1 MWYVFLCFSN
11 RQRNIP
17 DQQPTSQ
24 LSALFRDA
32 TLHDLHKTAVDL
44 ALQSKNGHLDLFLR
58 FLLGLSLESNQN
70 LLKHLLPQS
79 SSHSNSSEQTVQ
91 YVKQTIRDQRSSD
104 RRINLRERDS
114 DRYESEDE
122 DDSDRYESE
131 DEDDSD
137 RYGYEDE
144 DSDRRINMFYCLNE
158 LNHHAVVEYKMSSE
172 DLHVETLLPGEWGT
186 KLWKTF
192 KMSEEQLAEFD
203 LQKYIK
209 TPEEDQ
215 TELLSPDEVL
225 LKVLPAV
232 TSALL
237 AECTLTEKSFESVA
251 TVLQSPNSLIELDLG
266 QINLKDSGVQL
277 LSKGLS
283 SPHCKL
289 QTLRLSNCGIADEGH
304 PGESAQ
310 KLFSA
315 ILENPHH
322 KVEALRFADC
332 KLPEKSCGIVATVLQ
347 SPNSLIDLDL
357 SHNDLGDSGVQLL
370 SKGLSRPHCKL
381 QTLRLAECTLTEK
394 SFESVATVLQSPNSL
409 IELDL
414 GQMNLKDSGVQLLSK
429 GLSSPHCKLQ
439 TLRLAECKLSER
451 SCGIVATFL
460 QSPNSLKELDLS
472 HNELQNSGVQLL
484 SKGLS
489 SPHCKL
495 QTLRLADCK
504 LTEKMCE
511 TVTSV
516 LQSPNSLLQLDV
528 SDSDLGD
535 SGVQLLSKGL
545 SSSNSIL
552 QILRLE

>member
-1 MWYVFLCFSN
+1 YVFLCFSN

-122 DDSDRYESE
+122 DDSDRYEN
-131 DEDDSD
+131 
-137 RYGYEDE
+137 E

-381 QTLRLAECTLTEK
+381 QTLRLAEC
-394 SFESVATVLQSPNSL
+394 
-409 IELDL
+409 
-414 GQMNLKDSGVQLLSK
+414 
-429 GLSSPHCKLQ
+429 
-439 TLRLAECKLSER
+439 KLSER